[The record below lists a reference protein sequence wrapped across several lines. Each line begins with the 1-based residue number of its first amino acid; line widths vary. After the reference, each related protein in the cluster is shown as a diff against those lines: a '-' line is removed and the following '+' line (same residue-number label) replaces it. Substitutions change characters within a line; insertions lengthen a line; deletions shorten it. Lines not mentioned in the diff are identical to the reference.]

1 MTNATSKCSLST
13 SNTGKAFAAKQKI
26 CTLKSRMLKLKA
38 ILDKSKAT
46 TPPTAI
52 IKQSDKNMN
61 DVKKYAI
68 KLLTKKKMVKN
79 FR

>member
-1 MTNATSKCSLST
+1 
-13 SNTGKAFAAKQKI
+13 
-26 CTLKSRMLKLKA
+26 MLKLKA

-68 KLLTKKKMVKN
+68 KLLTKKKMEKN

>member
-13 SNTGKAFAAKQKI
+13 SKAGKAFAAKQKI
-26 CTLKSRMLKLKA
+26 CKLKSRMLKLKA

-68 KLLTKKKMVKN
+68 KLLTKKKMEKN